1 MCMYVYKLNK
11 VGLNYLIDKDN
22 YITHLD
28 VALKSNFEPIL
39 CHYKQT
45 DTWLIKRCSLFF
57 FWIIKNALEPMLEM
71 FKFKIGWGKKRKEGK
86 KPLEFGV
93 L

>member
-28 VALKSNFEPIL
+28 VALQSNFEPIL

-45 DTWLIKRCSLFF
+45 D
-57 FWIIKNALEPMLEM
+57 
-71 FKFKIGWGKKRKEGK
+71 
-86 KPLEFGV
+86 
-93 L
+93 